1 MIATELEKAGI
12 PVAQVTAVTPVA
24 KMVGSNRVI
33 QGKGI
38 VYPLGDAELG
48 AEEEKDLRRSIV
60 RQALEALKTEV

>member
-1 MIATELEKAGI
+1 M
-12 PVAQVTAVTPVA
+12 AQVTAVTPVA

-38 VYPLGDAELG
+38 VYPLGDAELDT
-48 AEEEKDLRRSIV
+48 EEEKDLRRSIV

>member
-1 MIATELEKAGI
+1 M
-12 PVAQVTAVTPVA
+12 AQVTAVTPVA